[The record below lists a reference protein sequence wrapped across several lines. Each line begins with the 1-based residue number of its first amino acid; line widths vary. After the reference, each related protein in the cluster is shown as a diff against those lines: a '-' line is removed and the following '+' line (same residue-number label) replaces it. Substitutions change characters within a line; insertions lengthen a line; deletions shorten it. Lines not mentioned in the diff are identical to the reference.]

1 MNVLIMP
8 PALTLRE
15 VMSVHVIPD
24 SLETGS
30 TAQVRIHTYIVC
42 LLLIYTLLI
51 YTRTV
56 IVSDIDE
63 CSSTEPPCDTH
74 ATCTDTSG
82 SYICECVEGFSGNGT
97 ICEGG
102 INMQ

>member
-15 VMSVHVIPD
+15 VMRAHVILD

-30 TAQVRIHTYIVC
+30 TAQVRIHTYIHSLSFV
-42 LLLIYTLLI
+42 
-51 YTRTV
+51 TRTV
-56 IVSDIDE
+56 IVSDVDE

-74 ATCTDTSG
+74 ATCTDTTG

-102 INMQ
+102 INM